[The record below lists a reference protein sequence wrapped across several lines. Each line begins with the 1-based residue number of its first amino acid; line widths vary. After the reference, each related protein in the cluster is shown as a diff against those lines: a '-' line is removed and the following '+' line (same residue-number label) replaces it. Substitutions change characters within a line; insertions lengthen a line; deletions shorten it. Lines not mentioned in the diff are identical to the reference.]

1 MVADSAAL
9 LAANGGIAQELIN
22 RAGAVAAAVALL
34 GMLAVIPLYVTQRR
48 EVQRLLD
55 WREREPEAGDSAEV
69 TAYRGGPATGAH
81 PATGSYPTTGT
92 GLTPAE
98 RVTLDRPALKRI
110 TAERAALESPSFWRR
125 LIARGPRHPLVLS
138 LLALIAAGAV
148 VATVAI
154 LARNDVEGRSKG
166 ADLDRSGVAVVV
178 LNGSSQASL
187 ENKLADTI
195 SAAGF
200 TQVRTGTG
208 VPTDDSLVLYAE
220 RQQREAK
227 VVARELNIDKTK
239 ALDRATG
246 AVAPDADVVVV
257 AGEDRAGD

>member
-1 MVADSAAL
+1 MGPEPAAL
-9 LAANGGIAQELIN
+9 LAASGGIAQELIN
-22 RAGAVAAAVALL
+22 KAGAVAALLALVGLIAVL
-34 GMLAVIPLYVTQRR
+34 PLYLAQRR
-48 EVQRLLD
+48 EVHRLLD
-55 WREREPEAGDSAEV
+55 WREREPDAGDSEPL
-69 TAYRGGPATGAH
+69 TALRGPATGAH
-81 PATGSYPTTGT
+81 PTTGSYPATGA

-138 LLALIAAGAV
+138 LMALVVAAVV

-154 LARNDVEGRSKG
+154 LAHNDVDSRSKG
-166 ADLDRSGVAVVV
+166 SALDRAAVSVVV

-195 SAAGF
+195 GAAGF
-200 TQVRTGTG
+200 TSVRTGTG
-208 VPTDDSLVLYAE
+208 VPADDTLVLYDE
-220 RQQREAK
+220 RKQREAK

-246 AVAPDADVVVV
+246 AMAPDADVVVV
-257 AGEDRAGD
+257 AGEDRAGE